1 MILELVEAADYE
13 AGHYE
18 RILLTSYFIDYII
31 LWILEDDVKALV
43 NEALGE
49 SADVEVVIGAYFEE
63 YEVAVAGW

>member
-1 MILELVEAADYE
+1 MILALVETADDE

-18 RILLTSYFIDYII
+18 RIFLTSYFIDYIL
-31 LWILEDDVKALV
+31 LWILDDDVEALV

-49 SADVEVVIGAYFEE
+49 SSDVESVIGVYFEE

>member
-1 MILELVEAADYE
+1 MILELVETADYE

-18 RILLTSYFIDYII
+18 QILLTSYFIDYII

-49 SADVEVVIGAYFEE
+49 SADVEVVIGVYFEE